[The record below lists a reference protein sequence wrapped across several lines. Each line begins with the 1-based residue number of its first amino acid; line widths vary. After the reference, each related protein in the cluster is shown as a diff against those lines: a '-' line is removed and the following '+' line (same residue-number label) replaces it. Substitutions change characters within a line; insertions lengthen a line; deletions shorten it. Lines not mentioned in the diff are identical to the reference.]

1 MIFDYPSPESDRT
14 HGPAGYSIYE
24 SFRPWLRDEFR
35 FRCVYCLKRETW
47 GQVTGEFEI
56 DHFEAQSIRPQRR
69 LDYQNLV
76 YACRHCN
83 AVKLDQSVNDPW
95 SLLRSP
101 NLRVLS
107 DGSVDSEVLEV
118 NRLILQLD
126 LNSPRMKEFRI
137 MFMRI
142 VDLAAKQDPWLYKKL
157 TGFPEDLPDLSK
169 LRPPKNSRK
178 DGIWQSSYMRRER
191 GELPPEY

>member
-1 MIFDYPSPESDRT
+1 MIFDYLSPESVRT

-47 GQVTGEFEI
+47 GQVTGDFEI

-69 LDYQNLV
+69 LDYENLV
-76 YACRHCN
+76 YACRRCN
-83 AVKLDQSVNDPW
+83 AVKLDQRVSDPW
-95 SLLRSP
+95 RLLRSP
-101 NLRVLS
+101 DLRVLP
-107 DGSVDSEVLEV
+107 DGSVDSSEPEV

-126 LNSPRMKEFRI
+126 LNSPRLKEWRTT
-137 MFMRI
+137 FMRI
-142 VDLAAKQDPWLYKKL
+142 VELAARHDPSLYQKL
-157 TGFPEDLPDLSK
+157 TAFPEDLPDLSK
-169 LRPPKNSRK
+169 LRPPENSRR
-178 DGIWQSSYMRRER
+178 DGILQSWFVRRER